1 MEEKVINLVEETVKR
16 IKELAQARIDV
27 ENKKNE
33 LDVHERDLQSIVNV
47 LGVESKDYLVKKNLI
62 DMTVDAVK
70 QSEANV
76 EKLSFKKS
84 ELKPVLDAV
93 AEEFQN
99 ALKAEQETEYEIRLG
114 ENDDRGYPM
123 GRRAYNQLMTYLNER
138 VEWTAK
144 TAAQLMVLVANMNEN
159 EAHVKSKSFDNVI
172 KLRSSNVLV
181 LYHSILENMSGKG
194 YNTAKDFL
202 TVWAN
207 CGQAITNAVRS
218 ASNERK
224 PSSEN
229 RNIPRP
235 SNCRHRVAVNRL
247 DQADEKHQTLRLN
260 LYNKSNR
267 CAQSRRVMFADAR
280 RPA

>member
-1 MEEKVINLVEETVKR
+1 MEEKVMNLVEETVKR
-16 IKELAQARIDV
+16 IKDLAQARLDV
-27 ENKKNE
+27 ESKKNE
-33 LDVHERDLQSIVNV
+33 LNVHERDLESIANV

-62 DMTVDAVK
+62 DITADTIK
-70 QSEANV
+70 QYEDNV

-99 ALKAEQETEYEIRLG
+99 ALKSEQETEYEIKLG
-114 ENDDRGYPM
+114 EFDERGYPM

-194 YNTAKDFL
+194 FNTAKDFL

-207 CGQAITNAVRS
+207 CGQEITNAVREVHKVHES
-218 ASNERK
+218 TRELGAK
-224 PSSEN
+224 
-229 RNIPRP
+229 
-235 SNCRHRVAVNRL
+235 
-247 DQADEKHQTLRLN
+247 LN
-260 LYNKSNR
+260 LIEDEFDKSFDDLPQEE
-267 CAQSRRVMFADAR
+267 AVVTTKDEVAPEA
-280 RPA
+280 

>member
-1 MEEKVINLVEETVKR
+1 MEDKVINLVDETVKR
-16 IKELAQARIDV
+16 IKDLAQARIDV

-33 LDVHERDLQSIVNV
+33 LIVHERDLESIVNV

-62 DMTVDAVK
+62 DMTADAIK
-70 QSEANV
+70 QAENNV

-84 ELKPVLDAV
+84 ELKPVLDTIT
-93 AEEFQN
+93 EEFQN
-99 ALKAEQETEYEIRLG
+99 ALKSEQETEYEIRLG

-123 GRRAYNQLMTYLNER
+123 GRRAFTQLMTYLNER

-144 TAAQLMVLVANMNEN
+144 TAAQLMVLVANMKEN
-159 EAHVKSKSFDNVI
+159 ETHVKSKNFDNVI

-207 CGQAITNAVRS
+207 CGQEITNAVREVHKVHES
-218 ASNERK
+218 TRELGTK
-224 PSSEN
+224 
-229 RNIPRP
+229 
-235 SNCRHRVAVNRL
+235 
-247 DQADEKHQTLRLN
+247 LN
-260 LYNKSNR
+260 LIEDEFDKSFDDLPHEDNEVVTTKDEV
-267 CAQSRRVMFADAR
+267 APEA
-280 RPA
+280 

>member
-1 MEEKVINLVEETVKR
+1 MLEKVNCYSVDDTVKR
-16 IKELAQARIDV
+16 IKDLAQARLDV

-33 LDVHERDLQSIVNV
+33 LNVHERDLESIVNV

-62 DMTVDAVK
+62 DMTADAIK
-70 QSEANV
+70 QSESDV

-84 ELKPVLDAV
+84 ELKPILDSV

-114 ENDDRGYPM
+114 ENDERGYPM
-123 GRRAYNQLMTYLNER
+123 GRRAFTQLMTYLNER

-144 TAAQLMVLVANMNEN
+144 TAAQLMVLVANMKEN
-159 EAHVKSKSFDNVI
+159 ETHVKSKSFDNVI

-207 CGQAITNAVRS
+207 CGQEITNAVREVHKVHES
-218 ASNERK
+218 TRELGTK
-224 PSSEN
+224 
-229 RNIPRP
+229 
-235 SNCRHRVAVNRL
+235 
-247 DQADEKHQTLRLN
+247 LN
-260 LYNKSNR
+260 LIEDEFDKSFDDLPHEDNEVV
-267 CAQSRRVMFADAR
+267 ATKDEVAPEA
-280 RPA
+280 